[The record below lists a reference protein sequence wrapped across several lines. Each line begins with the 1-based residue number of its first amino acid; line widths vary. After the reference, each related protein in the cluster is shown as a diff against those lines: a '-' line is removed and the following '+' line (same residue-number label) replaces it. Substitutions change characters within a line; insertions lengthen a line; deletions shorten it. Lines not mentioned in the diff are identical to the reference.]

1 MKRKFLIPA
10 ILILALLVG
19 GILWYT
25 RPVSFWEAT
34 GMDRNQIT
42 GASGVAIENS
52 IQDGDLSTQTWK
64 MDNLTSGQEDYEALL
79 ELLEQP
85 SYRAS
90 LENLLPP
97 SSSHPAANV
106 TAWVSFAFADDLVT
120 VQADYP
126 GKVWVSFTGRHSRTL
141 VFSVS
146 PRELNETLADFI
158 FSRGVSW
165 SIPRVS

>member
-1 MKRKFLIPA
+1 MKKKLLLSLCLMA
-10 ILILALLVG
+10 IAVVAFC
-19 GILWYT
+19 LWYT
-25 RPVSFWEAT
+25 RPQTFWQAT
-34 GMDRNQIT
+34 GMDRDNIT
-42 GASGVAIENS
+42 GASGYAIKTSVTDGVAS
-52 IQDGDLSTQTWK
+52 QQTW
-64 MDNLTSGQEDYEALL
+64 MLNDLTPGQEDYEGLL

-106 TAWVSFAFADDLVT
+106 TAWVSFSFADDLVT

-126 GKVWVSFTGRHSRTL
+126 GKVWISFTGRHSRTL

-158 FSRGVSW
+158 QQQGIVDN
-165 SIPRVS
+165 P

>member
-1 MKRKFLIPA
+1 MKKKLLLSLCLMA
-10 ILILALLVG
+10 IAVVAFC
-19 GILWYT
+19 LWYT
-25 RPVSFWEAT
+25 RPQTFWQAT
-34 GMDRNQIT
+34 GMDRDQIT
-42 GASGVAIENS
+42 GASGYAIEGS
-52 IQDGDLSTQTWK
+52 VTDGTASLQTW
-64 MDNLTSGQEDYEALL
+64 MLNDLTPGQEDYEGLL

-97 SSSHPAANV
+97 SSHPAAKV
-106 TAWVSFAFADDLVT
+106 IAWVSFSFADDLVT

-126 GKVWVSFTGRHSRTL
+126 GKVWISYTGRHSRTL

-158 FSRGVSW
+158 QQQGVAGNS
-165 SIPRVS
+165 

>member
-1 MKRKFLIPA
+1 MKKKLLLSLCLMA
-10 ILILALLVG
+10 IAVVAFC
-19 GILWYT
+19 LWCT
-25 RPVSFWEAT
+25 RPQTFWQAT
-34 GMDRNQIT
+34 GMDRDNIT
-42 GASGVAIENS
+42 GASGYAIKTSVTDGVAS
-52 IQDGDLSTQTWK
+52 QQTW
-64 MDNLTSGQEDYEALL
+64 MLNDLTPGQEDYEGLL

-106 TAWVSFAFADDLVT
+106 TAWVSFSFADDLVT

-126 GKVWVSFTGRHSRTL
+126 GKVWISFTGRHSRTL

-158 FSRGVSW
+158 QQQGAAGNS
-165 SIPRVS
+165 

>member
-1 MKRKFLIPA
+1 MKKKIAVGVALIAFL
-10 ILILALLVG
+10 LAG
-19 GILWYT
+19 SRLWYT
-25 RPVSFWEAT
+25 RPQTFWQAT
-34 GMDRNQIT
+34 GMDRDNIT
-42 GASGVAIENS
+42 GASGYAVEGHVTAGQAS
-52 IQDGDLSTQTWK
+52 LQTW
-64 MDNLTSGQEDYEALL
+64 MLNDLTPGQEDYEGLL

-106 TAWVSFAFADDLVT
+106 TAWVSFSFADDLVT

-126 GKVWVSFTGRHSRTL
+126 GKVWISFTGRHSRTL

-146 PRELNETLADFI
+146 PRDLNETLADFI
-158 FSRGVSW
+158 QQQGVAGNS
-165 SIPRVS
+165 

>member
-1 MKRKFLIPA
+1 MKKKLLLSLCLMA
-10 ILILALLVG
+10 IAVVAFC
-19 GILWYT
+19 LWYT
-25 RPVSFWEAT
+25 RPQTFWQAT
-34 GMDRNQIT
+34 GMDRDQIT
-42 GASGVAIENS
+42 GASGYAIEGS
-52 IQDGDLSTQTWK
+52 VTDGTASLQTW
-64 MDNLTSGQEDYEALL
+64 MLNDLTPGQEDYEGLL

-97 SSSHPAANV
+97 SSHPAAKV
-106 TAWVSFAFADDLVT
+106 IAWVSFSFADDLVT

-126 GKVWVSFTGRHSRTL
+126 GKVWISFTGRHSRTL

-158 FSRGVSW
+158 QQQGVAGNS
-165 SIPRVS
+165 

>member
-19 GILWYT
+19 SILWYT

-34 GMDRNQIT
+34 GMDRDNIT
-42 GASGVAIENS
+42 GASSYAVEGHVTAGQAS
-52 IQDGDLSTQTWK
+52 QQTW
-64 MDNLTSGQEDYEALL
+64 MLNDLTPGQEDYEALL
-79 ELLEQP
+79 ELLEGTT
-85 SYRAS
+85 YRGS

-106 TAWVSFAFADDLVT
+106 TAWVSFSFADDLVT

-126 GKVWVSFTGRHSRTL
+126 GKVWISFTGRHSRTL

-158 FSRGVSW
+158 QQQGVAGNS
-165 SIPRVS
+165 

>member
-1 MKRKFLIPA
+1 MKKKLLLSLCLMA
-10 ILILALLVG
+10 IAVVAFC
-19 GILWYT
+19 LWYT
-25 RPVSFWEAT
+25 RPQTFWQAT
-34 GMDRNQIT
+34 GMDRDNIT
-42 GASGVAIENS
+42 SASGYAIKGHVTAGQASLRTWVLN
-52 IQDGDLSTQTWK
+52 DLTP
-64 MDNLTSGQEDYEALL
+64 GQEDYEGLL

-106 TAWVSFAFADDLVT
+106 TAWVSFSFADDLVT

-126 GKVWVSFTGRHSRTL
+126 GKVWISFTGRHSRTL

-158 FSRGVSW
+158 QQQGAAGNS
-165 SIPRVS
+165 

>member
-1 MKRKFLIPA
+1 MKKKLLLSLCLMA
-10 ILILALLVG
+10 IAVVAFC
-19 GILWYT
+19 LWYT
-25 RPVSFWEAT
+25 RPQTFWQAT
-34 GMDRNQIT
+34 GMDRDNIT
-42 GASGVAIENS
+42 GASGYAIKTSVTDGVAS
-52 IQDGDLSTQTWK
+52 QQTW
-64 MDNLTSGQEDYEALL
+64 MLNDLTPGQEDYEGLL

-106 TAWVSFAFADDLVT
+106 TAWVSFSFADDLVT

-126 GKVWVSFTGRHSRTL
+126 GKVWISFTGRHSRTL

-158 FSRGVSW
+158 QQQGAAGNS
-165 SIPRVS
+165 

>member
-1 MKRKFLIPA
+1 MKKKFLISA

-19 GILWYT
+19 GTLWYT
-25 RPVSFWEAT
+25 RPQTFWQAT
-34 GMDRNQIT
+34 GMDRDNIT
-42 GASGVAIENS
+42 GASGYAIKTSVTDGVAS
-52 IQDGDLSTQTWK
+52 QQTW
-64 MDNLTSGQEDYEALL
+64 MLNDLTPGQEDYEGLL

-106 TAWVSFAFADDLVT
+106 TAWVSFSFADDLVT

-126 GKVWVSFTGRHSRTL
+126 GKVWISFTGRHSRTL

-158 FSRGVSW
+158 QQQGVAGNS
-165 SIPRVS
+165 

>member
-1 MKRKFLIPA
+1 MKKKLLLSLCLMA
-10 ILILALLVG
+10 IAVVAFC
-19 GILWYT
+19 LWYT
-25 RPVSFWEAT
+25 RPQTFWQAT
-34 GMDRNQIT
+34 GMDRDNIT
-42 GASGVAIENS
+42 GASGYAIEAHVTAGQAN
-52 IQDGDLSTQTWK
+52 QQTW
-64 MDNLTSGQEDYEALL
+64 MLNDLTHGQEDYEGLL

-106 TAWVSFAFADDLVT
+106 TAWVSFSFADDLVT

-126 GKVWVSFTGRHSRTL
+126 GKVWISFTGRHSRTL

-158 FSRGVSW
+158 QQQGAAGNS
-165 SIPRVS
+165 

>member
-1 MKRKFLIPA
+1 MKKKLLLSLCLMA
-10 ILILALLVG
+10 IAVVAFC
-19 GILWYT
+19 LWYT
-25 RPVSFWEAT
+25 RPQTFWQAT
-34 GMDRNQIT
+34 GMDRDNIT
-42 GASGVAIENS
+42 SASGYAVEGHVTAGQAS
-52 IQDGDLSTQTWK
+52 LQTW
-64 MDNLTSGQEDYEALL
+64 MLNDLTPGQEDYEGLL

-106 TAWVSFAFADDLVT
+106 TAWVSFSFADDLVT

-126 GKVWVSFTGRHSRTL
+126 GKVWISFTGRHSRTL
-141 VFSVS
+141 VFFVS

-158 FSRGVSW
+158 QQQGVAGNS
-165 SIPRVS
+165 

>member
-1 MKRKFLIPA
+1 MKKKLLLSLCLMA
-10 ILILALLVG
+10 IAVVAFC
-19 GILWYT
+19 LWYT
-25 RPVSFWEAT
+25 RPQTFWQAT
-34 GMDRNQIT
+34 GMDRDNIT
-42 GASGVAIENS
+42 GASGYAIKTSVTDGVAS
-52 IQDGDLSTQTWK
+52 QQTW
-64 MDNLTSGQEDYEALL
+64 MLNDLTPGQEDYEGLL

-106 TAWVSFAFADDLVT
+106 TAWVSFSFADDLVT

-126 GKVWVSFTGRHSRTL
+126 GKVWISFTGRHSRIL

-158 FSRGVSW
+158 QQQGAAGNS
-165 SIPRVS
+165 

>member
-1 MKRKFLIPA
+1 MKKKFLIPA
-10 ILILALLVG
+10 LLLVALLVG

-25 RPVSFWEAT
+25 RPQTFWQAT
-34 GMDRNQIT
+34 GMDRDNIT
-42 GASGVAIENS
+42 GASGYAIEGHVTAGQAN
-52 IQDGDLSTQTWK
+52 QQTW
-64 MDNLTSGQEDYEALL
+64 MLNDLTPGQEDYEGLL

-106 TAWVSFAFADDLVT
+106 TAWVSFSFADDLVT

-126 GKVWVSFTGRHSRTL
+126 GKVWISFTGRHSRTL

-158 FSRGVSW
+158 QQQGAAGNS
-165 SIPRVS
+165 

>member
-1 MKRKFLIPA
+1 MKKKLLLSLCLMA
-10 ILILALLVG
+10 IAVVAFC
-19 GILWYT
+19 LWYT
-25 RPVSFWEAT
+25 RPQPFWQAT
-34 GMDRNQIT
+34 GMDRDNIT
-42 GASGVAIENS
+42 GASGYAIKTSVTDGVAS
-52 IQDGDLSTQTWK
+52 QQTW
-64 MDNLTSGQEDYEALL
+64 MLNDLTPGQEDYEGLL

-106 TAWVSFAFADDLVT
+106 TAWVSFSFADDLVT

-126 GKVWVSFTGRHSRTL
+126 GKVWISFTGRHSRTL

-158 FSRGVSW
+158 QQKGAAGNS
-165 SIPRVS
+165 

>member
-1 MKRKFLIPA
+1 MA
-10 ILILALLVG
+10 IAVVAFC
-19 GILWYT
+19 LWYT
-25 RPVSFWEAT
+25 RPQTFWQAT
-34 GMDRNQIT
+34 GMNRDNIT
-42 GASGVAIENS
+42 GASGYAVGGHVTAGQAS
-52 IQDGDLSTQTWK
+52 LQTW
-64 MDNLTSGQEDYEALL
+64 MLNDLTPGQEDYEGLL

-106 TAWVSFAFADDLVT
+106 TAWVSFSFADDLVT

-126 GKVWVSFTGRHSRTL
+126 GKVWISFTGRHSRTL

-146 PRELNETLADFI
+146 PRDLNETLADFI
-158 FSRGVSW
+158 QQQGVAGNS
-165 SIPRVS
+165 

>member
-1 MKRKFLIPA
+1 MKKKLLLSLCLMA
-10 ILILALLVG
+10 IAVVAFC
-19 GILWYT
+19 LWYT
-25 RPVSFWEAT
+25 RPQTFWQAT
-34 GMDRNQIT
+34 GMDRDNIT
-42 GASGVAIENS
+42 GASGYAIEGHVTAGQAN
-52 IQDGDLSTQTWK
+52 QQTW
-64 MDNLTSGQEDYEALL
+64 MLNDPTPGQEDYEGLL

-106 TAWVSFAFADDLVT
+106 TAWASFSFADDLVT

-126 GKVWVSFTGRHSRTL
+126 GKVWISFTGRHSRTL

-146 PRELNETLADFI
+146 PRDLNETLADFI
-158 FSRGVSW
+158 QQQGAAGNS
-165 SIPRVS
+165 

>member
-1 MKRKFLIPA
+1 MKKKLLLSLCLMA
-10 ILILALLVG
+10 IAVVAFC
-19 GILWYT
+19 LWYT
-25 RPVSFWEAT
+25 RPQTFWQAT
-34 GMDRNQIT
+34 GMDRDNIT
-42 GASGVAIENS
+42 SASGYAVEGHVTAGQAS
-52 IQDGDLSTQTWK
+52 LQTW
-64 MDNLTSGQEDYEALL
+64 MLNDLTPGQEDYEGLL

-97 SSSHPAANV
+97 ASSHPAANV

-126 GKVWVSFTGRHSRTL
+126 GKVWISYTGRHSRTL

-146 PRELNETLADFI
+146 PRDLNETLADFI
-158 FSRGVSW
+158 QQQGVAGNS
-165 SIPRVS
+165 

>member
-1 MKRKFLIPA
+1 MKKKFLIPA
-10 ILILALLVG
+10 LLLVALLVG

-25 RPVSFWEAT
+25 RPQTFWQAT
-34 GMDRNQIT
+34 GMDRDNIT
-42 GASGVAIENS
+42 GASGYAIEGHVTAGQAN
-52 IQDGDLSTQTWK
+52 QQTW
-64 MDNLTSGQEDYEALL
+64 MLNDLTPGQEDYEALL

-106 TAWVSFAFADDLVT
+106 TAWVSFSFADDLVT

-126 GKVWVSFTGRHSRTL
+126 GKVWISFTGRHSRTL

-158 FSRGVSW
+158 QQRGVSNN
-165 SIPRVS
+165 S